1 MSQVHSDPSV
11 LSPQSSILKVG
22 VLASDL
28 SHRHGWA
35 HYCLSLIQALKRAG
49 VEVTIVT
56 TRNSSDVEG
65 IILHRLLPN
74 TFPAERHILL
84 KLTQNLSQV
93 RSVLADCDVI
103 HAAIEPYAPAGAWIA
118 GKKPFVVTA
127 HGSYIDLLPRR
138 RWPAGAIYRRAFY
151 RAQIV
156 CVSRYTAKVAKSALP
171 GNQPVVVNNG
181 VDVERF
187 ANLPPLDSPKR
198 GPTVLCVGAVKGRK
212 GILELVQAMAEVR
225 RQVSDAQC
233 VIIGSLEAEP
243 AYVERVK
250 ATIRDLN
257 LDDCVQ
263 LLGHVPE
270 STMLAWYGAADV
282 FAMPSMNIGGKFEGY
297 GLTHLEASAAG
308 LPVIGTTDCGAED
321 AIMDGVTG
329 LLVPQSAVTA
339 ALPGAIIS
347 LLTDSVRA
355 KQMGAAGKA
364 RAQTQTWDHV
374 AQQMIEVYENVRK

>member
-1 MSQVHSDPSV
+1 MSQTGKSSV
-11 LSPQSSILKVG
+11 LSPQSSVLKVG
-22 VLASDL
+22 FLASDL

-49 VEVTIVT
+49 IQVMVIT
-56 TRNSSDVEG
+56 TRNSPDVEG
-65 IILHRLLPN
+65 IDFHRLLPN
-74 TFPAERHILL
+74 TYPAERRILF
-84 KLTQNLSQV
+84 QLSQNISQI
-93 RSVLADCDVI
+93 RSVLASCEVI

-118 GKKPFVVTA
+118 GKRPFIVTA

-151 RAQIV
+151 RAQLV
-156 CVSRYTAKVAKSALP
+156 CVSRYTAKVAKLTLP
-171 GNQPVVVNNG
+171 SVQPIVVNNG

-187 ANLPPLDSPKR
+187 ANLPPLNPPKQA
-198 GPTVLCVGAVKGRK
+198 PTVLSVGAVKGRK
-212 GILELVQAMAEVR
+212 GTLELVQAIAEVR
-225 RQVSDAQC
+225 RQVPNVQC
-233 VIIGSLEAEP
+233 VIIGSLESER

-250 ATIRDLN
+250 AAIRDLN
-257 LDDCVQ
+257 LSDSVH

-270 STMLAWYGAADV
+270 PTMLAWYGAADV

-321 AIMDGVTG
+321 AIVDGLTG
-329 LLVPQSAVTA
+329 LLIPQSAVTA
-339 ALPGAIIS
+339 ALPGAIIN
-347 LLTDSVRA
+347 LLADPARA

-374 AQQMIEVYENVRK
+374 AKQMIGVYRNIRG

>member
-1 MSQVHSDPSV
+1 MNQFSSD
-11 LSPQSSILKVG
+11 SSTLKVG
-22 VLASDL
+22 FLASDL

-35 HYCLSLIQALKRAG
+35 HYCLSLIRALKRAG
-49 VEVTIVT
+49 AQITVVT
-56 TRNSSDVEG
+56 THNSPDVDEVDF
-65 IILHRLLPN
+65 HRLLPN
-74 TFPAERHILL
+74 TYPAERYILL
-84 KLTQNLSQV
+84 KLTQNLSPI

-103 HAAIEPYAPAGAWIA
+103 HAAIEPYAPVGAWVA
-118 GKKPFVVTA
+118 GKRPFIVTA

-138 RWPAGAIYRRAFY
+138 RWPAGEIYRRAFY

-156 CVSRYTAKVAKSALP
+156 CVSRYTAKIARSVLP
-171 GNQPVVVNNG
+171 GVQPIVVNNG

-198 GPTVLCVGAVKGRK
+198 GPTVLCVGAVKARK
-212 GILELVQAMAEVR
+212 GILELVQAMVEVR
-225 RQVSDAQC
+225 RRVSDVRC
-233 VIIGSLEAEP
+233 VIIGNLESEP
-243 AYVERVK
+243 AYVERVR
-250 ATIRDLN
+250 AAIRDLN
-257 LDDCVQ
+257 LQDCVH

-270 STMLAWYGAADV
+270 STMLAWYGAGDV
-282 FAMPSMNIGGKFEGY
+282 FAMPSMNISGKFEGY

-321 AIMDGVTG
+321 AIVDGVTG

-347 LLTDSVRA
+347 LLSDPARA

-374 AQQMIEVYENVRK
+374 AEKMIAVYENVRK

>member
-1 MSQVHSDPSV
+1 MRIAF
-11 LSPQSSILKVG
+11 LT
-22 VLASDL
+22 SDL
-28 SHRHGWA
+28 HHGHGWG
-35 HYCLSLIQALKRAG
+35 HYSLSLIQALYNAG
-49 VEVTIVT
+49 IEVKVITS
-56 TRNSSDVEG
+56 RNTPPVDAFP
-65 IILHRLLPN
+65 IAPLLPDIAPRESQ
-74 TFPAERHILL
+74 FMLKMIRLAETLRPL
-84 KLTQNLSQV
+84 V
-93 RSVLADCDVI
+93 RDCDVI
-103 HAAIEPYAPAGAWIA
+103 HSTIEPYAPVGAWIA

-127 HGSYIDLLPRR
+127 HGSYIDLLPHR

-156 CVSRYTAKVAKSALP
+156 CVSRYTAKVAKSVLP
-171 GNQPVVVNNG
+171 GIQPVVVNNG

-187 ANLPPLDSPKR
+187 AHLPPLDSPKR

-212 GILELVQAMAEVR
+212 GTFELVQAMAEVR
-225 RQVSDAQC
+225 RSVKDVQC
-233 VIIGSLEAEP
+233 VIIGSLESEP

-250 ATIRDLN
+250 AATNDLN
-257 LDDCVQ
+257 LNDCVH

-321 AIMDGVTG
+321 AIVDGVTG

-339 ALPGAIIS
+339 ALPGAIIN
-347 LLTDSVRA
+347 LLTDSTRA

-374 AQQMIEVYENVRK
+374 ARQMIEVYENVRK